1 VTQSLRRNRNFVL
14 LSIGQGLSDTGSGA
28 SALAYPLLVL
38 AVSHSPTLAGVVG
51 TVAAAVG
58 LAGRLPSGALA
69 DRYDRRVVMIGCDV
83 VRGIA
88 VVGVVIAALTHHV
101 AWPVI
106 LVVASV
112 DSFGGVLFDAAS
124 SALMPMFVPDEQ
136 LEGAWAAT
144 QARGQAASIAGPPLG
159 GALFAVSR
167 SLPFIA
173 DAVSYTVSIATLA
186 GLRGR
191 FRTVKA
197 AETPDATTKTGMHR
211 EIGEGFRYIWRTP
224 LLRAFIMLAPLINF
238 AYAGVAFTVPV
249 ALRVHGVR
257 ADVIGAVLASLSV
270 AALLGAVLSPKIARR
285 IRLPWLM
292 VGMPGM
298 STVLFTIAAVV
309 VPSPFVALPLL
320 GVGLLAPAANT
331 ALLSRMG
338 REVPEHMMGRV
349 ISNIQF
355 CGSALGVAA
364 PLAAGLLVS
373 QLNGHVSIAVFAG
386 ADLVAAVIA
395 LTQWRVWS
403 TPRTGGATSRLVP

>member
-1 VTQSLRRNRNFVL
+1 VTQLLRRNRNFVL

-38 AVSHSPTLAGVVG
+38 AVTHSPTLAGVVG

-58 LAGRLPSGALA
+58 LGGRLPSGALA
-69 DRYDRRVVMIGCDV
+69 DRYDRRVIMMGCDV
-83 VRGIA
+83 VRGVA
-88 VVGVVIAALTHHV
+88 VVGVVIATLTHHV

-124 SALMPMFVPDEQ
+124 SALMPMFVPDEL

-167 SLPFIA
+167 SSPFIA
-173 DAVSYTVSIATLA
+173 DAVSYAVSIATLA

-191 FRTVKA
+191 FRSA
-197 AETPDATTKTGMHR
+197 GGPETPGTTRKTRMHR
-211 EIGEGFRYIWRTP
+211 EIGEAFRYIWRTP
-224 LLRAFIMLAPLINF
+224 LLRGFIVLAPLINF
-238 AYAGVAFTVPV
+238 GYAGVAFTVPV

-257 ADVIGAVLASLSV
+257 ADVIGVVLASLSV
-270 AALLGAVLSPKIARR
+270 AALLGALLSPKLARR
-285 IRLPWLM
+285 IDLPWLM
-292 VGMPGM
+292 VGMPSM
-298 STVLFTIAAVV
+298 STVLFAIAAIV

-320 GVGLLAPAANT
+320 GVGLLAPASNT

-349 ISNIQF
+349 ISNMQF
-355 CGSALGVAA
+355 CGSALGVTA

-403 TPRTGGATSRLVP
+403 TSRSSVQPTVES